1 MNEDSRANLAGW
13 LVASVA
19 TMMAMALLFAGWIA
33 GEPIR
38 LVIQTLPLWVVTAF
52 GFAGAGYVRWAA
64 FPVLLFWTAL
74 AAILWVDHMGWVHL
88 AGGAYSSVEVRVT
101 GLVAAA
107 GALGLLACL
116 GKHERTS
123 PLTGLTLALA
133 CGALQI
139 GAYYF
144 GLTPSLT

>member
-1 MNEDSRANLAGW
+1 MTEGSKEHLAGW
-13 LVASVA
+13 LIAAVA
-19 TMMAMALLFAGWIA
+19 MGMAAALLVAGWVA

-38 LVIQTLPLWVVTAF
+38 LLIQTLPFWVVAAF
-52 GFAGAGYVRWAA
+52 GMAGNGYVRWAA
-64 FPVLLFWTAL
+64 FPVMLFWCAL
-74 AAILWVDHMGWVHL
+74 AAILWAGHMGWIRL
-88 AGGAYSSVEVRVT
+88 GGGSYTSVEVRVA

-107 GALGLLACL
+107 GMLGLLACL
-116 GKHERTS
+116 GKHQRTS

-144 GLTPSLT
+144 GLQPTLT